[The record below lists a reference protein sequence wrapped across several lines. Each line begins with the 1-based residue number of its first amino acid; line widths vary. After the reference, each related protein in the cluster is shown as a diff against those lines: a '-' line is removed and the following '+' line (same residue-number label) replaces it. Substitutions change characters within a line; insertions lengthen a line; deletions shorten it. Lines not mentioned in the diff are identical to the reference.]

1 MKLVIGLGNPTA
13 EYKYSR
19 HNIGFVCLDR
29 WAARHG
35 KSFSKEKHYDYLRV
49 SDTVLMK
56 PTTYMN
62 RSGIA
67 LKDALQKWQIS
78 DTLVVYD
85 DLELEPALI
94 RIRRGGGDGGHNGM
108 KSLFNIMPPD
118 NLKRIRIGIGRD
130 PEKDAAD
137 YVLEAMPE
145 TEWEK
150 YEPTL
155 RLAEKFIDTY
165 IKYDFDEML
174 NDYSKWKKSY
184 SEVKEPGIISPQEEI
199 NDQGL

>member
-1 MKLVIGLGNPTA
+1 MKLVIGLGNPSA
-13 EYKYSR
+13 EYQYSR

-29 WAARHG
+29 WASKHG
-35 KSFSKEKHYDYLRV
+35 KSFAKEKHYDYLCV

-56 PTTYMN
+56 PSTYMN
-62 RSGIA
+62 RSGQA
-67 LKDALQKWQIS
+67 LKDALQKWQIN

-108 KSLFNIMPPD
+108 KSLFTVLPPE
-118 NLKRIRIGIGRD
+118 NLKRIRIGIGRN
-130 PEKDAAD
+130 PEMDAAD

-145 TEWEK
+145 SEWAA

-155 RLAEKFIDTY
+155 KLAEKFIDTY
-165 IKYDFDEML
+165 IKYDFNEML

-184 SEVKEPGIISPQEEI
+184 SEEKKPGIISPQEEI